1 MDSSPVL
8 RAVIFDVDDT
18 LVNFT
23 RANEAGF
30 RRYLLDVAPDLGTS
44 EIDAA
49 ECAWNEIG
57 GLHFA
62 DYLAGRI
69 SFQEQRRR
77 RVRQFLE
84 HCGLLTGAA
93 DGAEGT
99 DSWFAGYLA
108 HCDAVLVAFDDVR
121 PALDMLRAAGLRIG
135 ALSNNT
141 HLNQDRRLR
150 LVGLRADFDALIC
163 CDDVGGVAKPDSRIF
178 HAGCAALGVQAG
190 EAAYVGDDLEVDG
203 RGAALAGLSAY
214 WLNRRTDAVDHQI
227 PTVRDLVEF
236 ASDAIG

>member
-30 RRYLLDVAPDLGTS
+30 RRYLRDVAPDMDAS

-49 ECAWNEIG
+49 ECAWNAIGEI
-57 GLHFA
+57 HFA
-62 DYLAGRI
+62 AYLAGHI
-69 SFQEQRRR
+69 SFREQRRR
-77 RVRQFLE
+77 RVRHFLE
-84 HCGLLTGAA
+84 HCGVLI
-93 DGAEGT
+93 DGADGT
-99 DSWFAGYLA
+99 DSWFAAYLA
-108 HCDAVLVAFDDVR
+108 HCDALLVAFDDVR

-178 HAGCAALGVQAG
+178 HAGCAALGVHAG

-214 WLNRRTDAVDHQI
+214 WLNRRTDAVDREI

>member
-1 MDSSPVL
+1 ML

-23 RANEAGF
+23 GANEAGF
-30 RRYLLDVAPDLGTS
+30 RRYLRDVAPEMAAS
-44 EIDAA
+44 EVEAA
-49 ECAWNEIG
+49 ERVWNAIG
-57 GLHFA
+57 QIHFA
-62 DYLAGRI
+62 AYLAGHI
-69 SFQEQRRR
+69 SFEEQRRR
-77 RVRQFLE
+77 RVREFLE
-84 HCGLLTGAA
+84 HCGVLIDAAGGA
-93 DGAEGT
+93 

-108 HCDAVLVAFDDVR
+108 HCDALLVAFDDVR
-121 PALDMLRAAGLRIG
+121 PALDMLRAAGLRVG

-150 LVGLRADFDALIC
+150 LVGLRADLDALIC
-163 CDDVGGVAKPDSRIF
+163 CDDVGGIAKPDSRIF
-178 HAGCAALGVQAG
+178 HAGCAALGVQAD

-214 WLNRRTDAVDHQI
+214 WLNRRTDAVNREI

-236 ASDAIG
+236 ASAAIGRA